1 VSAITD
7 DLSQLLYRSYMALH
21 NAARTNGIT
30 KMKSS
35 RIALFAFAA
44 IVGLGTLGSPAPASA
59 TDWSWL
65 SNKNYVHCLQL
76 FSTGNFQIPPNAS
89 PAQIAAKHEQGR
101 LYCNKQ
107 YGY

>member
-1 VSAITD
+1 MGLT
-7 DLSQLLYRSYMALH
+7 RSKPPLC
-21 NAARTNGIT
+21 
-30 KMKSS
+30 
-35 RIALFAFAA
+35 
-44 IVGLGTLGSPAPASA
+44 APQTTASA

-65 SNKNYVHCLQL
+65 SNKNYIHCLQL
-76 FSTGNFQIPPNAS
+76 FSTGNFLIPPNAS